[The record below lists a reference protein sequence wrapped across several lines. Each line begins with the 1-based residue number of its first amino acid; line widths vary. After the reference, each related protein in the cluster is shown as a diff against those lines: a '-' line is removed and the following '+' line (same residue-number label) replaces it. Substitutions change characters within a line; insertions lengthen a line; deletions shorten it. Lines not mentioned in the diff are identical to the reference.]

1 MYGFGQVVGIPA
13 VMMRGGTSKGL
24 ILRTCDLPSD
34 HALRDQVILRMF
46 GSPDSNQIDG
56 LGGGSSLT
64 SKLALVG
71 PPSIPE
77 AHIDYTFG
85 QVSLEKNIIDYN
97 VTCGNLTAAVG
108 LYAAEEGYVALTE
121 PITEVK
127 IYNTNIDKMIIAEIP
142 VENGAIQ
149 YEGQFSIAGVPGES
163 SKIMLNFPD
172 AGGTFTRKTLPT
184 GNAVDTVQVSG
195 GRRIE
200 ISIVDCV
207 NTIVFVRARDVGL
220 AGTELREGINGNA
233 ALLDTLEQVRVGG
246 GILAGLIRPDEPVGP
261 GTHSLPKL
269 VIVAEPAD
277 YVTSAHEMIRAAV
290 IDILSRY
297 ISMGGLH
304 KAHAVGGALALAAAC
319 QIPGT
324 IPNRLAATSGSAV
337 RIGHPSGTMYAEAAV
352 ARTAS
357 SDWLVTRAA
366 CGRTARRLMA
376 GDAYIPAAVLASA
389 T

>member
-149 YEGQFSIAGVPGES
+149 YEGQFSIAGVSGES

-172 AGGTFTRKTLPT
+172 AGGTFTLKTLPT

-200 ISIVDCV
+200 LSIVDCV

-277 YVTSAHEMIRAAV
+277 YVTSAHEMIRAAD

>member
-34 HALRDQVILRMF
+34 RALRDQVILRMF

-85 QVSLEKNIIDYN
+85 QVSLDKNVIDYK

-121 PITEVK
+121 PITEVR
-127 IYNTNIDKMIIAEIP
+127 IYNTNIDKLIIAEIP

-149 YEGQFSIAGVPGES
+149 YEGRFSIAGVPGES

-172 AGGTFTRKTLPT
+172 AGGTFTGKTLPT
-184 GNAVDTVQVSG
+184 GNAVDAVQVSG

-207 NTIVFVRARDVGL
+207 NTIVFVHARDVGL

-269 VIVAEPAD
+269 VLVAEPAD
-277 YVTSAHEMIRAAV
+277 YVTSAHEMIRGAD

-324 IPNRLAATSGSAV
+324 LPNQLAASSGSAV

-352 ARTAS
+352 ARSA